1 MNIDNFTFGDALVV
15 AGMGILIVFGV
26 LCIIIAYLFLQSKV
40 FMALENKKAKDKWL
54 YEYLTCQERL
64 WAWEQ
69 WKNSMHKTFEKW
81 FKEFIKPKWKES
93 NLQSF
98 RINKKLILI
107 KKEEKN

>member
-1 MNIDNFTFGDALVV
+1 MKKATYKITVV
-15 AGMGILIVFGV
+15 ENGRQET
-26 LCIIIAYLFLQSKV
+26 YE
-40 FMALENKKAKDKWL
+40 LENKKAKDKWL

-69 WKNSMHKTFEKW
+69 WGKSTHKTFDKW

-107 KKEEKN
+107 KKEENN

>member
-1 MNIDNFTFGDALVV
+1 MAKQKPTFK
-15 AGMGILIVFGV
+15 
-26 LCIIIAYLFLQSKV
+26 IIIVESGRQETY
-40 FMALENKKAKDKWL
+40 ECEDEKAKNQWL

-69 WKNSMHKTFEKW
+69 WGNSNFKTFEKW
-81 FKEFIKPKWKES
+81 FKEFIKPEWKES

-107 KKEEKN
+107 KKEEK

>member
-1 MNIDNFTFGDALVV
+1 MKKATFK
-15 AGMGILIVFGV
+15 ITIVENGRQETYEF
-26 LCIIIAYLFLQSKV
+26 
-40 FMALENKKAKDKWL
+40 ENKKAKDKWL
-54 YEYLTCQERL
+54 YEYLTCQERA

>member
-1 MNIDNFTFGDALVV
+1 MKKATYKITVV
-15 AGMGILIVFGV
+15 SNGRQES
-26 LCIIIAYLFLQSKV
+26 YE
-40 FMALENKKAKDKWL
+40 LENKKAKDKWL

-69 WKNSMHKTFEKW
+69 WGNSDYKTFDKW

-98 RINKKLILI
+98 HINKKLILI
-107 KKEEKN
+107 KKEEK